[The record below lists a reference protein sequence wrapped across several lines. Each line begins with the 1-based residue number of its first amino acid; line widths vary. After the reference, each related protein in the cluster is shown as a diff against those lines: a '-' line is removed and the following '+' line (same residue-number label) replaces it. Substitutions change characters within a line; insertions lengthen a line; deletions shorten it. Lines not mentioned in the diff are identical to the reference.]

1 MNDVTLGR
9 KIRRDQTGVPV
20 ERRFKKTNREPTVE
34 EFVERAKALTNL
46 EMKKILQRAGI
57 LDRDGNLTE
66 IYRPL

>member
-1 MNDVTLGR
+1 MNDVTLGK
-9 KIRRDQTGVPV
+9 KIRKDQTGIP
-20 ERRFKKTNREPTVE
+20 RMRFKKTNREPTVE